1 MEEINATRDR
11 NVGILP
17 SNVMIGHVTLRQ
29 RCVFETR
36 KYNRNSRM
44 QIIERV
50 WGVCELAE

>member
-44 QIIERV
+44 QIVERV
-50 WGVCELAE
+50 WRVCELAE